1 VFDIFYA
8 GLSNAAMPA
17 LTAFKYAQFALA
29 PAQYGDE
36 RALSL
41 AALFIAQF
49 PLCLLG
55 AVFSG
60 VSYIEGP
67 SWRRVLVYV
76 VVVVFVGALS
86 GMAKLAYDSELGPII
101 GWALAMQLVILIFAG
116 PQPALARARIDAGA
130 NDALNLSILTVYA
143 GLLAIAGALLL
154 QHFARSLLEEH
165 AITFDWSDLAWVG
178 AVYFALRAWSAVY
191 VFTPAFEAR
200 RKGYF
205 QRPWI
210 EWLIRNMGRSSS
222 GRAEP

>member
-1 VFDIFYA
+1 VFDIGYA
-8 GLSNAAMPA
+8 GLSNAVMPA

-41 AALFIAQF
+41 TALFIAQF

-67 SWRRVLVYV
+67 SWRRVLIYV
-76 VVVVFVGALS
+76 IVVAFVGVLS
-86 GMAKLAYDSELGPII
+86 GLAKLAYDTELGPII
-101 GWALAMQLVILIFAG
+101 GWAIAMQLVILIFAG

-143 GLLAIAGALLL
+143 GLLAIAGVLLL
-154 QHFARSLLEEH
+154 QHFAGGFLERH
-165 AITFDWSDLAWVG
+165 AIAFEWSHLAWLG
-178 AVYFALRAWSAVY
+178 AVYFALRTWSAVY

-210 EWLIRNMGRSSS
+210 EWLIRNMGRSS
-222 GRAEP
+222 GRGEP

>member
-1 VFDIFYA
+1 
-8 GLSNAAMPA
+8 MPA

-55 AVFSG
+55 AAFSA

-76 VVVVFVGALS
+76 GVVAVVGGLS
-86 GMAKLAYDSELGPII
+86 GLARFAYETELGPII
-101 GWALAMQLVILIFAG
+101 GWAVAMQLVILIFAG

-130 NDALNLSILTVYA
+130 NDALNLSILAVYG
-143 GLLAIAGALLL
+143 GLIAIAGALLL
-154 QHFARSLLEEH
+154 QNFAGSFLERY
-165 AITFDWSDLAWVG
+165 AITFEWSDLAWVG

-191 VFTPAFEAR
+191 VFTPAFDAR

-210 EWLIRNMGRSSS
+210 DWLIRNIGRSS
-222 GRAEP
+222 GPGEP